1 MARLDAVADGGIGQH
16 PEDAAHT
23 EREKK
28 DVKHHG
34 VSGEES
40 PG

>member
-1 MARLDAVADGGIGQH
+1 MARLDAIADGGIGQH
-16 PEDAAHT
+16 REDAADT
-23 EREKK
+23 EHEKK
-28 DVKHHG
+28 DVKHRE